1 MLHFCFVSSDK
12 SNNLGT
18 IEWPCS
24 ITGCTHERSGA
35 TRAVRHTSKPV
46 FTKYKN
52 PTLNNASLSCWRAC
66 VLSVSLWKAWKSMI
80 GILLKADFAIVARLT
95 VRQIQNFDVKDM
107 VYSRIVG
114 RGKTTDRS

>member
-24 ITGCTHERSGA
+24 ITGWSHERSGA
-35 TRAVRHTSKPV
+35 TRAVWHTSKPV

-52 PTLNNASLSCWRAC
+52 PTLNNASLS

-95 VRQIQNFDVKDM
+95 VRQIQNFEVKDM